1 MAPSELQ
8 TKVGQLFAVGFHG
21 LTPSPEIKTLIH
33 EHALGGIVLFKRNIS
48 DVAQLQTLTRAL
60 QEEARLAGHERP
72 LFIGIDQENGLVTR
86 ISPPIAAQMPGP
98 MALGATYSPELAYD
112 TGVTT
117 GQTLQFF
124 GINMNY
130 APVCDVNSE
139 PLNPVIGVR
148 SPGDDP
154 EFVGRFAS
162 ATARGLRE
170 QKVVPS
176 VKHFPGHGDTAVDSH
191 YGLPVITKSRDE
203 LGRCE
208 LVPFRRAAAEGVE
221 SVMTAHISLPAID
234 DSGLPAT
241 LSPDVLNILRKD
253 MQYDG
258 MIITDCLEMD
268 GIRATYGTEKGAVLS
283 LGAGSDSIM
292 ICHTYAVQVAAIKQ
306 VCEAVQSGQVPQSR
320 LDEAYRR
327 VTTLK
332 DQFLDWDT
340 ALRVQPP
347 AHLAAL
353 NQKGAVLAKEI
364 YARSVTLVRDTK
376 HILPLSPTA
385 QIVFLFPG
393 GATPAGGAV
402 DGEGLGRPGT
412 YSASPYLDLLNRHAP
427 NVAEVYY
434 APPTGLS
441 TQQWQAVEAAD
452 VVVFVSINARESP
465 DQHSLGLELPN
476 RTRKLVAIAACSPY
490 DFLNDAA
497 AIGTY
502 IMTYEPTLEA
512 FSAATDILFGTAPP
526 RGALP
531 VGAPKPTSSTDIHI
545 TPYNPSSD
553 FPALL
558 SIWTAALPTYTPDPD
573 LLSTLLHAH
582 PTQHHLIA
590 RNSSN
595 EPTGFALLYAN
606 AKTNTAHLA
615 VLAVHPS
622 HQTHGIGT
630 RLLAAARASLPT
642 ARISL
647 GSGIPRFWPGIPTDL
662 PQSVQ
667 SFFVHRGFRLNPLKP
682 RSVDLYQGV
691 SALSSAGGK
700 YLARAKQ
707 DHISF
712 APVKESQYEECL
724 AGQMKNFSSNAD
736 WINLYK
742 TLPPKTHPHTIL
754 TALHTPT
761 PTSPPKQIAWLIAL
775 PPSHPILTQNWAFPA
790 FFAHQNQP
798 QHAGLIGCVGVDGEY
813 RRRGVG
819 LGLVEFA
826 VEFLKSR
833 SLDSRSSSSDDG
845 DAGAGIDGIFVDWVE
860 IEGWYEKVGFDVWRS
875 YRTGNLL
882 D

>member
-1 MAPSELQ
+1 M
-8 TKVGQLFAVGFHG
+8 
-21 LTPSPEIKTLIH
+21 SPYTHVMLRITQ
-33 EHALGGIVLFKRNIS
+33 S
-48 DVAQLQTLTRAL
+48 LTRAL

-86 ISPPIAAQMPGP
+86 ISPPIAAQIPGP

-112 TGVTT
+112 ASVIT

-170 QKVVPS
+170 QKIIPS

-221 SVMTAHISLPAID
+221 SVMTAHISLPAIGD
-234 DSGLPAT
+234 GSLPAT

-268 GIRATYGTEKGAVLS
+268 GIRATYGTEQGAVLS

-306 VCEAVQSGQVPQSR
+306 VCEAIQSGQIPQSR

-340 ALRVQPP
+340 ALRVQPS

-353 NQKGAVLAKEI
+353 NQQGAVLAKDI

-412 YSASPYLDLLNRHAP
+412 YSASPYLNLLNRHAP
-427 NVAEVYY
+427 NVAEVHY
-434 APPTGLS
+434 APTGLS

-465 DQHSLGLELPN
+465 YQRSLGLELPN
-476 RTRKLVAIAACSPY
+476 RAKNLVAIAACSPY
-490 DFLNDAA
+490 DFLDDAA

-502 IMTYEPTLEA
+502 VTTYEPTLEA
-512 FSAATDILFGTAPP
+512 FAAATDILFGTATP

-531 VGAPKPTSSTDIHI
+531 VGEPKPTTTTPSADIHI
-545 TPYNPSSD
+545 TPYNPTSD
-553 FPALL
+553 FPGIL
-558 SIWTAALPTYTPDPD
+558 SVWTAALPGYTPEPD
-573 LLSTLLHAH
+573 LLSTLLDAH
-582 PTQHHLIA
+582 PTQHHFIA
-590 RNSSN
+590 RSTNNN
-595 EPTGFALLYAN
+595 ETTGFALLFAS

-622 HQTHGIGT
+622 HQNRGIGT
-630 RLLAAARASLPT
+630 KLLAAARASLPT
-642 ARISL
+642 SRINL

-667 SFFVHRGFRLNPLKP
+667 NFFVHRGFHLNPLKP

-691 SALSSAGGK
+691 SALPSTGGK
-700 YLARAKQ
+700 YLAQAKKN
-707 DHISF
+707 HISF
-712 APVKESQYEECL
+712 APVKKDQYEECM
-724 AGQMKNFSSNAD
+724 AGQMRNFSNNTVSYSLSSPSS
-736 WINLYK
+736 I
-742 TLPPKTHPHTIL
+742 LPYLLPSIPPLKPTNQSQQTPH
-754 TALHTPT
+754 
-761 PTSPPKQIAWLIAL
+761 
-775 PPSHPILTQNWAFPA
+775 
-790 FFAHQNQP
+790 
-798 QHAGLIGCVGVDGEY
+798 
-813 RRRGVG
+813 
-819 LGLVEFA
+819 
-826 VEFLKSR
+826 
-833 SLDSRSSSSDDG
+833 
-845 DAGAGIDGIFVDWVE
+845 
-860 IEGWYEKVGFDVWRS
+860 
-875 YRTGNLL
+875 
-882 D
+882 

>member
-48 DVAQLQTLTRAL
+48 DVAQLQSLTRAL

-98 MALGATYSPELAYD
+98 MALGATYSPESAYD
-112 TGVTT
+112 AGVIT

-170 QKVVPS
+170 QKVIPS

-221 SVMTAHISLPAID
+221 SVMTAHISLPAIGD
-234 DSGLPAT
+234 GRLPAT

-268 GIRATYGTEKGAVLS
+268 GIRATYGTEQGAVLS

-292 ICHTYAVQVAAIKQ
+292 ICHTYNVQVAAIKQ
-306 VCEAVQSGQVPQSR
+306 VCEAVQSGQIPQSR

-347 AHLAAL
+347 SDLAAL
-353 NQKGAVLAKEI
+353 NQKGIILASEI

-376 HILPLSPTA
+376 GILPLSPTA

-393 GATPAGGAV
+393 GTTPAGGAV

-412 YSASPYLDLLNRHAP
+412 YSASPYLNLLNRHAP
-427 NVAEVYY
+427 SVAEVHY
-434 APPTGLS
+434 APTGLS

-465 DQHSLGLELPN
+465 YQRSLGLELPN
-476 RTRKLVAIAACSPY
+476 RARKLVAIAACSPY
-490 DFLNDAA
+490 DFLDDVA

-502 IMTYEPTLEA
+502 MTTYEPTLEA
-512 FSAATDILFGTAPP
+512 FAAATDILFGTAPP

-531 VGAPKPTSSTDIHI
+531 VGESKPTPSTDIHI
-545 TPYNPSSD
+545 TQYNPNSD
-553 FPALL
+553 FSGIL
-558 SIWTAALPTYTPDPD
+558 SVWSAALPTYTPEPD

-582 PTQHHLIA
+582 PTQHHFIA
-590 RNSSN
+590 RNKSTD
-595 EPTGFALLYAN
+595 ETTGFAILYAN
-606 AKTNTAHLA
+606 PNTKTAHLA
-615 VLAVHPS
+615 VLAVRPS
-622 HQTHGIGT
+622 HQNHGIAT
-630 RLLAAARASLPT
+630 RLLAAARASLPSGT
-642 ARISL
+642 RIDL

-662 PQSVQ
+662 PQSTQ
-667 SFFVHRGFRLNPLKP
+667 SFFINRGFHLNPLKP
-682 RSVDLYQGV
+682 RSVDLYQSISG
-691 SALSSAGGK
+691 LSSTGGK
-700 YLARAKQ
+700 YLAAARQ
-707 DHISF
+707 NHISF
-712 APVKESQYEECL
+712 APIKQDQYEECM
-724 AGQMKNFSSNAD
+724 AGQMRNFSHNAD

-742 TLPPKTHPHTIL
+742 TLPPTTHPNIIL
-754 TALHTPT
+754 FAIHTPP
-761 PTSPPKQIAWLIAL
+761 PTTTEPPKQIAWLIAL

-790 FFAHQNQP
+790 FFTRAG
-798 QHAGLIGCVGVDGEY
+798 QHAGLIGCVGVDKEFRG
-813 RRRGVG
+813 RGVG

-826 VEFLKSR
+826 VDYLRHHPYSGGG
-833 SLDSRSSSSDDG
+833 G
-845 DAGAGIDGIFVDWVE
+845 DTTGAAIDGIFVDWVA

-875 YRTGNLL
+875 YRTGYL
-882 D
+882 